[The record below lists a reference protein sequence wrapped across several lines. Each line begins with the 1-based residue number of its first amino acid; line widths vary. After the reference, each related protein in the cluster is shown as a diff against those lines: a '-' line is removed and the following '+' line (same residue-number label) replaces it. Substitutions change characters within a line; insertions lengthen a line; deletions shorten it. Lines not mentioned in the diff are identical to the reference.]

1 MNIIKGNTKH
11 KSKIISVFF
20 IMLFLLL
27 SYLTLSPNGTSANQE
42 AVELQKMIE
51 ERSKRIEELNKE
63 IQQYQELTDKTSQEA
78 KTLQSRIKQLEN
90 NARSIDLEIKRIR
103 ERVEVANLDIK
114 KLGFNISESEGKV
127 EQMRKVLAESIK
139 NIHQMD
145 DTNIIQTILNNRN
158 FSSTLEELNAQI
170 SYTNSLKQYVDLT
183 KKHRTE
189 LQTVKSSQESRKAEL
204 EKLQVELAGKKE
216 AVVQTKSE
224 QDSILKVTKNQ
235 EQEYQKLLKEKQAA
249 KTAFEKDLFEYES
262 KLKYTLNPS
271 SLPKSGGDSFVWP
284 LENITIT
291 QQFGRT
297 VAAQRLYVSGSHNG
311 TDFRAPIGTKVMS
324 IGSGTVMGT
333 GDTDLECKGV
343 SWGRWVFIRHN
354 NGLSSMYAHLS
365 SISVK
370 QGQTVSAG
378 EMIGLSGNTGYST
391 GPHLHLTVYASDAV
405 QVQSRPSVS
414 CRGRVFLMPIAP
426 IQAYLDPLLYLPKR

>member
-1 MNIIKGNTKH
+1 MIP
-11 KSKIISVFF
+11 KIF
-20 IMLFLLL
+20 
-27 SYLTLSPNGTSANQE
+27 LTLFMVIMIVFVLPENTGANQE
-42 AVELQKMIE
+42 AAELQRMIE
-51 ERSKRIEELNKE
+51 ERSKKIEELNQE
-63 IQQYQELTDKTSQEA
+63 IKQYQELTDKTSQEA
-78 KTLQSRIKQLEN
+78 KTLQARIKQLES
-90 NARSIDLEIKRIR
+90 NAKSIDLEIRRIR

-114 KLGFNISESEGKV
+114 KLGLNINESEEKV
-127 EQMRKVLAESIK
+127 EQMRKVLADSIRS
-139 NIHQMD
+139 IHQMD
-145 DTNIIQTILNNRN
+145 STNIILTILKNKN

-189 LQTVKSSQESRKAEL
+189 LQTVKSSQETRKAEL
-204 EKLQVELAGKKE
+204 EKLQSELAGKKE
-216 AVVQTKSE
+216 AVDQTKSE
-224 QDSILKVTKNQ
+224 QDNILKVTKNQ

-262 KLKYTLNPS
+262 KLKYTLNPG
-271 SLPKSGGDSFVWP
+271 SLPKSGGDNFVWP
-284 LENITIT
+284 LENIHIT

-333 GDTDLECKGV
+333 GDTDLECRGV
-343 SWGRWVFIRHN
+343 SWGRWVLIRHN

-365 SISVK
+365 SIGVQ

-378 EMIGLSGNTGYST
+378 DTIGLSGNTGYST
-391 GPHLHLTVYASDAV
+391 GPHLHLTVYAADAV
-405 QVQSRPSVS
+405 KVERRPSIS